1 MDPVPT
7 LSRTPIP
14 DASLGDPRN
23 FVNREL
29 STLAFLERF
38 LEEASDQRVS
48 LLERLRFLGIL
59 STSLDEFFMIRV
71 AGLKQQLSGHVE
83 ETGPDAMTPADQLRA
98 IAQGCHAL
106 ITRQD
111 QVFIEEVLPG
121 LERAGVRLW
130 RGGPLPPESQA
141 AVSDFFQRQVLP
153 VLTPI

>member
-29 STLAFLERF
+29 STLAFLERI

-59 STSLDEFFMIRV
+59 STSLDEFFNPRLRRGTAPKARKIEV
-71 AGLKQQLSGHVE
+71 AAPLVPGAAGAAM
-83 ETGPDAMTPADQLRA
+83 ETASDM
-98 IAQGCHAL
+98 
-106 ITRQD
+106 
-111 QVFIEEVLPG
+111 LPSA
-121 LERAGVRLW
+121 R
-130 RGGPLPPESQA
+130 P
-141 AVSDFFQRQVLP
+141 
-153 VLTPI
+153 

>member
-29 STLAFLERF
+29 STLAFLERI

-59 STSLDEFFMIRV
+59 STNLDEFFMIRV

-83 ETGPDAMTPADQLRA
+83 ETGPDALTPAEQLAA
-98 IAQGCHAL
+98 ISARCHEMMA
-106 ITRQD
+106 RQD
-111 QVFIEEVLPG
+111 RALLGDVLPN
-121 LERAGVRLW
+121 LERAGVRLL
-130 RGGPLPPESQA
+130 RPNELPAESETFVA
-141 AVSDFFQRQVLP
+141 
-153 VLTPI
+153 